1 MPITL
6 MSPIQPAIVDQVPLA
21 PRPATLGG
29 KTLGLY
35 CNGKLNAARLLDLIA
50 EELAE
55 DASFSIHRGSYSPSE
70 VMAPE
75 DWGDIDQCDV
85 VILANG
91 DCGACSSSGIA
102 NTIEVERRGIPALLI
117 STPPFELACRTM
129 TELGGMPAL
138 EWAIVEHPIGSVD
151 GDALRIRAADAAR
164 QFRSIMLADE
174 SAQWADNRRSASR

>member
-1 MPITL
+1 MSITL
-6 MSPIQPAIVDQVPLA
+6 MSPIQPAIVDEMPLT
-21 PRPATLGG
+21 PRLATLEG

-35 CNGKLNAARLLDLIA
+35 SNGKLNASRLLDLIA
-50 EELAE
+50 EQLAE
-55 DASFSIHRGSYSPSE
+55 DASFAIHRGSYSPSE

-75 DWGDIDQCDV
+75 DWDDIDQCDV

-117 STPPFELACRTM
+117 STPPFEQACRTM
-129 TELGGMPAL
+129 TELGGVPAL

-151 GDALRIRAADAAR
+151 EDGLRIRAADAAR
-164 QFRSIMLADE
+164 QFRSLMLASE
-174 SAQWADNRRSASR
+174 PVQWADKRRAASR